1 MKGMNLKETIVVSL
15 ENYADNL
22 QLTLPFLV
30 PTVFMTLFIYIT
42 DISLNLSIE
51 MLSDPEEIIATLR
64 ELSLNIRTEI
74 LLPYLS
80 VYILLLIFGMGIDIG
95 FIKREIE
102 GESSLEG
109 GIRESY
115 GSFST
120 LFLLSVFYFLVIYL
134 LFSILPEFY
143 FFAGIFIITFL
154 FLYTFPSIIFE
165 KNNFIPAI
173 FDSVHF
179 ISEYPLKSLAVYLL
193 SLVLLFLSFITVFY
207 DIMYFPLALMFVLPL
222 IANFIT
228 LSYLREEKEERC
240 PECGGIL
247 REHEGILVCTECGAE
262 YVYE

>member
-1 MKGMNLKETIVVSL
+1 MNLKETIVVSL

-80 VYILLLIFGMGIDIG
+80 VYILLLIFGMGIVMG

-102 GESSLEG
+102 GESSLEE

-115 GSFST
+115 
-120 LFLLSVFYFLVIYL
+120 
-134 LFSILPEFY
+134 
-143 FFAGIFIITFL
+143 
-154 FLYTFPSIIFE
+154 
-165 KNNFIPAI
+165 
-173 FDSVHF
+173 
-179 ISEYPLKSLAVYLL
+179 
-193 SLVLLFLSFITVFY
+193 
-207 DIMYFPLALMFVLPL
+207 
-222 IANFIT
+222 
-228 LSYLREEKEERC
+228 
-240 PECGGIL
+240 
-247 REHEGILVCTECGAE
+247 
-262 YVYE
+262 